1 MEQIQN
7 NQVITNYHRE
17 NAQFPGI
24 ALDGSLVYLCW
35 QRFVDRHD
43 SLMASCRQ
51 GDQVLWETEIS
62 DGGEVLHPVILSH
75 NGTIWYAWAEYARES
90 WRILA
95 RYFRDGQWSQVMTV
109 AADEALFFPRLFVW
123 QDQVHVIWTEQH
135 KGSAAAV
142 LCALSL
148 EGAGEAQT
156 VSVIPEAYR
165 ACAIEGGDGNLYVAY
180 DGFDGKQYKLFARAC
195 ANGVWGEEI
204 VVSQSGDWAST
215 PWIAAMPGGAVV
227 GWYDYGYMAV
237 YSVRS
242 ADLSVKDGVLS
253 AGNHQVLKEG
263 VDWYLDLHVASNS
276 AGLQAM
282 AYTRSK
288 YDVLVCT
295 RQGNG
300 PWSRPV
306 LMTYGDGH
314 CAVHPKLL
322 VTEDGTIHLMWQF
335 GFKNG
340 HLDRNASVIHNFLTP
355 EEMAKQPD
363 YVAPPSD
370 FTQPIP
376 ANWDK
381 KLDAHPADVVRTWLD
396 KNGYQDLS
404 LYFGD
409 IHGQSGLSDGMG
421 EVDQYYHR
429 AQDKAK
435 LDFTALTDHDC
446 YPDWTTQSEWEML
459 RTNCR
464 LMNKDGELACLLAY
478 EWTPNEYKY
487 DYGHKNVYYRGD
499 EGEIFRSG
507 DKGGMTP
514 TDLYNSIRAYKAL
527 CIPHH
532 PAADWGMVSAA
543 TDWNF
548 HDPEVQRAVEIYSRH
563 APFEDFP
570 SRSKFTKNIKKMEYC
585 SVQDALAR
593 GYRLGFTAGSDS
605 HQTEHGVEGGIVA
618 AFVPSLKREY
628 VWDALY
634 NRLTYG
640 TTGARILVSLKING
654 APMGSEVKT
663 LGDAPVT
670 IEGSVLGTDTVTV
683 ELLRDNHVIKSWA
696 CDGNTCD
703 FSLEDSAE
711 SGACYYLRVTQKD
724 EHMAWSSPIW
734 VDRA

>member
-1 MEQIQN
+1 
-7 NQVITNYHRE
+7 
-17 NAQFPGI
+17 
-24 ALDGSLVYLCW
+24 
-35 QRFVDRHD
+35 
-43 SLMASCRQ
+43 
-51 GDQVLWETEIS
+51 
-62 DGGEVLHPVILSH
+62 
-75 NGTIWYAWAEYARES
+75 
-90 WRILA
+90 
-95 RYFRDGQWSQVMTV
+95 
-109 AADEALFFPRLFVW
+109 
-123 QDQVHVIWTEQH
+123 
-135 KGSAAAV
+135 
-142 LCALSL
+142 
-148 EGAGEAQT
+148 
-156 VSVIPEAYR
+156 
-165 ACAIEGGDGNLYVAY
+165 
-180 DGFDGKQYKLFARAC
+180 
-195 ANGVWGEEI
+195 
-204 VVSQSGDWAST
+204 
-215 PWIAAMPGGAVV
+215 
-227 GWYDYGYMAV
+227 
-237 YSVRS
+237 
-242 ADLSVKDGVLS
+242 
-253 AGNHQVLKEG
+253 
-263 VDWYLDLHVASNS
+263 
-276 AGLQAM
+276 
-282 AYTRSK
+282 
-288 YDVLVCT
+288 
-295 RQGNG
+295 
-300 PWSRPV
+300 
-306 LMTYGDGH
+306 
-314 CAVHPKLL
+314 
-322 VTEDGTIHLMWQF
+322 
-335 GFKNG
+335 
-340 HLDRNASVIHNFLTP
+340 
-355 EEMAKQPD
+355 
-363 YVAPPSD
+363 
-370 FTQPIP
+370 
-376 ANWDK
+376 
-381 KLDAHPADVVRTWLD
+381 
-396 KNGYQDLS
+396 
-404 LYFGD
+404 
-409 IHGQSGLSDGMG
+409 
-421 EVDQYYHR
+421 
-429 AQDKAK
+429 
-435 LDFTALTDHDC
+435 
-446 YPDWTTQSEWEML
+446 ML

-618 AFVPSLKREY
+618 AFVPALKREY

-663 LGDAPVT
+663 LGDTPVT